1 MKKFSSRRLAALAGV
16 ALLAVVSGC
25 GTSESGLSSNGSGG
39 FQPPDVPMKQSL
51 GDMEGEVSILAW
63 PGYAEDGSNDPN
75 TDWVTPFEK
84 DTGCQAN
91 VKYFNTSDEAVKLMG
106 TGEYDV
112 VAASGDASLRLI
124 ASGDAAPVNTDL
136 LQNYGDIESF
146 LKDRDWNSVDGQMY
160 GVPHGWGANLLAY
173 NTEVVKPAPTSWSA
187 VFDDASKYDGKVTAY
202 DSPIYIADAALYLM
216 KHQPDLGI
224 KNPYALDED
233 QLQAAVDVLKN
244 QRKYVSEYWADYLTE
259 VQGFSTGD
267 TVIGTAWQYN
277 ALTAAAEGAPV
288 KTVFPTESS
297 TGWSDTWMI
306 NPDSDHSNCGYAWMD
321 YITSPTAQAA
331 VAEYFGEAPANTQAC
346 SLTTDK
352 NFCDQYHATDKAYSD
367 QLWYWTTPISDCL
380 DGRTDVKCTDYGDW
394 TQAWT
399 EIKG

>member
-1 MKKFSSRRLAALAGV
+1 MKKIGSRRLTALAGV
-16 ALLAVVSGC
+16 ALLAAVSGC
-25 GTSESGLSSNGSGG
+25 GTSSDSGSSSGSGG

-51 GDMEGEVSILAW
+51 GDMEGEVSVLAW
-63 PGYAEDGSNDPN
+63 PGYAEDGSNDPKV
-75 TDWVTPFEK
+75 DWVTPFEK
-84 DTGCQAN
+84 DTGCQTN

-259 VQGFSTGD
+259 VQAFTTGD
-267 TVIGTAWQYN
+267 TVIGTAWQFN

-288 KTVFPTESS
+288 KTVFPTETS
-297 TGWSDTWMI
+297 TGWSDTWMV

-346 SLTTDK
+346 SLTSDK
-352 NFCDQYHATDKAYSD
+352 NFCDEYHAEDKAYSD
-367 QLWYWTTPISDCL
+367 KLWYWTTPISDCL

-399 EIKG
+399 EVKG

>member
-1 MKKFSSRRLAALAGV
+1 MKKIGSRRLTALAGV
-16 ALLAVVSGC
+16 ALLAAVSGC
-25 GTSESGLSSNGSGG
+25 GTSSDSGSSSGSGG

-51 GDMEGEVSILAW
+51 GDMEGEVSVLAW
-63 PGYAEDGSNDPN
+63 PGYAEDGSNDPKV
-75 TDWVTPFEK
+75 DWVTPFEK
-84 DTGCQAN
+84 DTGCQTN
-91 VKYFNTSDEAVKLMG
+91 VKYFNTSDEAVNLMG

-173 NTEVVKPAPTSWSA
+173 NTDVVKPAPTSWSA

-259 VQGFSTGD
+259 VQAFTTGD

-277 ALTAAAEGAPV
+277 ALTAEAEGAPI
-288 KTVFPTESS
+288 KTVFPTETS
-297 TGWSDTWMI
+297 TGWSDTWMV
-306 NPDSDHSNCGYAWMD
+306 NPDSDHSNCAYAWMD

-352 NFCDQYHATDKAYSD
+352 NFCDEYHAEDKAYSD